1 MNSCR
6 CLRTALSL
14 LAAVLLTMV
23 GGEFQRGA
31 SAAIQTPKVV
41 CPVTLPN
48 GKGPGDNPVSA
59 LNYGN
64 GQLAVNIWPGGVVL
78 MTPSFGSKPGGPF
91 GMKFPWWQAVT
102 GELTISGR
110 RLDAQAPPLTADI
123 GDGDIDGEIGVFHP
137 TGITFPTAGCW
148 EVTGRVG
155 EATLTFVT
163 LVVEIREPSFGP
175 ALAQPAATPAATC
188 PATIPNGEMPPG
200 AEPRNGWHRQGDLW
214 ASLQLDGVYKMLGAS
229 VLPNGTYEWTMD
241 WWRGAPGTLAVSG
254 RRVDGPA
261 PALGAVAPDMPT
273 DSGYQA
279 AVLFFPTNGCWQVTG
294 TLGKT
299 SLTVTMLV
307 TSGP

>member
-1 MNSCR
+1 M
-6 CLRTALSL
+6 
-14 LAAVLLTMV
+14 
-23 GGEFQRGA
+23 
-31 SAAIQTPKVV
+31 QTPKVV

-48 GKGPGDNPVSA
+48 IPNGGDPSQGINFS
-59 LNYGN
+59 N
-64 GQLAVNIWPGGVVL
+64 GELGVGVWPDGVVL

-91 GMKFPWWQAVT
+91 DMKFPWWREVT
-102 GELTISGR
+102 GELKITGR
-110 RLDAQAPPLTADI
+110 RLDAQAPPTTAYI
-123 GDGDIDGEIGVFHP
+123 PGGYGETGFQA

-148 EVTGRVG
+148 EVTGRAG
-155 EATLTFVT
+155 DATLTFVT

-175 ALAQPAATPAATC
+175 ALAQPAATPFSATPAAKC